1 MKYSLP
7 PFLTFFVYC
16 FRMYALPSE
25 ITALASNARVS
36 LGRPNHFEG
45 NEMSLPGAV
54 NTNRFQAKHG
64 CTRTNIAVL
73 LSKRTLS
80 KEDESKDK
88 IEDALIS
95 DVIQN

>member
-1 MKYSLP
+1 
-7 PFLTFFVYC
+7 
-16 FRMYALPSE
+16 MYALPSE